1 MAGRTR
7 QAAGGGAVKP
17 NLRRLR
23 GVHKAPHHI
32 GVGDVT
38 RGGGGGGGDVAF
50 TVTLVAFTPV
60 ALTLVNSSVVSS
72 VDIAVVWCA
81 PPVPCYAWAEIHVNH
96 DAHHDEH
103 RRSPACV
110 GQTPH
115 VPLPVIAEAEAWR
128 VRSRARL
135 DGVER
140 RFRVCRGVRAR
151 GRACRCF
158 Q

>member
-1 MAGRTR
+1 M
-7 QAAGGGAVKP
+7 
-17 NLRRLR
+17 
-23 GVHKAPHHI
+23 
-32 GVGDVT
+32 
-38 RGGGGGGGDVAF
+38 GGGGGGDVAF

-96 DAHHDEH
+96 DAHHDGH